1 MNDNGRRWD
10 IDIVHSL
17 AECEVEQRIDFGAI
31 DLESQCINERIA
43 VLLFGKTEYVRSID
57 NAVLLENRVV
67 VNRGIAISNAFG
79 DDTRLQQTQRY
90 KV

>member
-1 MNDNGRRWD
+1 MNDNSGRWN
-10 IDIVHSL
+10 IDIIHSL
-17 AECEVEQRIDFGAI
+17 AECEIEQRINFGAI
-31 DLESQCINERIA
+31 DLEFQRINERIA

-67 VNRGIAISNAFG
+67 VNRGIAISNTFG

-90 KV
+90 DV